1 MLLLISHTPLPYPS
15 LLSFQRISCFSHI
28 FTEPFTSYSSFPTFL
43 PSFLPSSLSH
53 NHPSPF
59 LVVSDPAFL
68 VSRSHED
75 FLTWVDSSKIK
86 RAVMKYNDK
95 LDDFDLLGN

>member
-1 MLLLISHTPLPYPS
+1 LLPFPLFGDLLLHPS
-15 LLSFQRISCFSHI
+15 LHTAISL
-28 FTEPFTSYSSFPTFL
+28 PFL
-43 PSFLPSSLSH
+43 PPSLP
-53 NHPSPF
+53 PSPPS
-59 LVVSDPAFL
+59 LPPVVTDPAFL

-75 FLTWVDSSKIK
+75 FLTWVNGSKIK